1 MARLARIRSLVV
13 MCEILLATVV
23 PSAALAHPGDSPRHA
38 APDAFDI
45 HAMAYGAV
53 ADRSVIPAALSVAL
67 ARLRLRTIPSFSR
80 QTGLP
85 CSACHYQFPQLTAFG
100 RLFKLNGYTMTG
112 LQTIGQP
119 GDSTGH
125 ESLKLSPIPG
135 ISAMVVASVSHTAR
149 TPAGTQNG
157 TSQFP
162 QQFSLFAAGEI
173 TPNAG
178 IFTQFTYEAQ
188 EGSFGVDN
196 IDLRYAAHHTLGERD
211 LLLGLTLHNNPTVQ
225 DVWNTVP
232 AWSFPFMGSGVAPS
246 PIASTLIDGALGQQ
260 VVGLGAYSLVGNTVY
275 GELTAYRS
283 APQGGTQPLDSSV
296 TNAVKG
302 VIPYWRFALQ
312 HATTTSAMMI
322 GTYGFDAHLYPIGV
336 SGATDQYID
345 AALDAQVE
353 QKAGTATWIGRAAYI
368 HETQHLDASASGA
381 APTAERVNE
390 NLATLRASVAFQP
403 SVRYGITA
411 GYFQTTGTTD
421 ATRFA
426 EGDLTGSRTGS
437 PNTSGMIGELDYNAW
452 QNLRLGL
459 QWVGYNR
466 FNGSGTAYDVPG
478 GRRAADNNTLYA
490 HLWLAF

>member
-1 MARLARIRSLVV
+1 M
-13 MCEILLATVV
+13 
-23 PSAALAHPGDSPRHA
+23 
-38 APDAFDI
+38 
-45 HAMAYGAV
+45 
-53 ADRSVIPAALSVAL
+53 PAALSVAIE
-67 ARLRLRTIPSFSR
+67 RLGRRTVPSFSR

-112 LQTIGQP
+112 LETIGQP
-119 GDSTGH
+119 GDSAGH
-125 ESLKLSPIPG
+125 ETLKLSPIPG

-157 TSQFP
+157 TTQFP
-162 QQFSLFAAGEI
+162 QQFSLFAAGAI

-196 IDLRYAAHHTLGERD
+196 IDLRYASHHTVGARD
-211 LLLGLTLHNNPTVQ
+211 LLFGLTLHNNPTVQ

-232 AWSFPFMGSGVAPS
+232 AWSFPFMSSGVAPS

-260 VVGLGAYSLVGNTVY
+260 VVGLGAYSLVSNTVY
-275 GELTAYRS
+275 GEFTAYRS

-312 HATTTSAMMI
+312 RASQTSSMMI
-322 GTYGFDAHLYPIGV
+322 GTYGFDAHLYPAGV
-336 SGATDQYID
+336 TGPTDQYID

-353 QKAGTATWIGRAAYI
+353 QKVGTATWIGRAAYI
-368 HETQHLDASASGA
+368 HETQHLDASASGS

-403 SVRYGITA
+403 SVRYGLTA

-437 PNTSGMIGELDYNAW
+437 PNTSGAIGEFDYNAW

-466 FNGSGTAYDVPG
+466 FNGSGSAYDVPG
-478 GRRAADNNTLYA
+478 GRRAADNNTLYG
-490 HLWLAF
+490 HIWLAF

>member
-1 MARLARIRSLVV
+1 MACLTRISPLVLV
-13 MCEILLATVV
+13 CELLLATAVSSPALAHDGDFHRAAPPAASTASEPARDV
-23 PSAALAHPGDSPRHA
+23 AATRSVMPAALAR
-38 APDAFDI
+38 
-45 HAMAYGAV
+45 
-53 ADRSVIPAALSVAL
+53 AL
-67 ARLRLRTIPSFSR
+67 AHLRRPTIPSFSR

-119 GDSTGH
+119 GDSAGH

-135 ISAMVVASVSHTAR
+135 ISAMAVASLSHTSR

-157 TSQFP
+157 TTQLP

-173 TPNAG
+173 TPNVG

-188 EGSFGVDN
+188 GGSFGVDN
-196 IDLRYAAHHTLGERD
+196 IDLRYATHHSLGARD
-211 LLLGLTLHNNPTVQ
+211 FLLGLTLHNNPTVQ

-232 AWSFPFMGSGVAPS
+232 AWSFPFMSSGVAPS

-260 VVGLGAYSLVGNTVY
+260 VVGLGAYSLIGNTVY

-312 HATTTSAMMI
+312 RATPASAMMI
-322 GTYGFDAHLYPIGV
+322 GTWGFDAHLYPAGV
-336 SGATDQYID
+336 TGPTDQYVD
-345 AALDAQVE
+345 AAVDAQVE
-353 QKAGTATWIGRAAYI
+353 QKVGKAMWIGRAAYI
-368 HETQHLDASASGA
+368 HETQHLDASASGS

-390 NLATLRASVAFQP
+390 NLATLRASIAFQP
-403 SVRYGITA
+403 SVRYGLTA

-437 PNTSGMIGELDYNAW
+437 PNTSGAIGEFDYNAW
-452 QNLRLGL
+452 QNLRIGV

-466 FNGSGTAYDVPG
+466 FNGSGTAYDVAG

>member
-1 MARLARIRSLVV
+1 MARLARTIPLALV
-13 MCEILLATVV
+13 CELLLAASVAS
-23 PSAALAHPGDSPRHA
+23 PALAHAG
-38 APDAFDI
+38 
-45 HAMAYGAV
+45 
-53 ADRSVIPAALSVAL
+53 ADRSVIPAALSAAL
-67 ARLRLRTIPSFSR
+67 ARLRLPLIPSFSR

-85 CSACHYQFPQLTAFG
+85 CSACHNQFPQLTAFG
-100 RLFKLNGYTMTG
+100 RMFKLNGYTMTG

-119 GDSTGH
+119 GDSSGRET
-125 ESLKLSPIPG
+125 LKLSPIPG

-157 TSQFP
+157 TTQFP
-162 QQFSLFAAGEI
+162 QEFSLFAAGQI

-188 EGSFGVDN
+188 EGSLGIDN
-196 IDLRYAAHHTLGERD
+196 IDLRYASHHSLGARD
-211 LLLGLTLHNNPTVQ
+211 VLFGLTLHNNPTVQ

-260 VVGLGAYSLVGNTVY
+260 VVGLGAYSLVSNTVY

-296 TNAVKG
+296 ANVVKG

-312 HATTTSAMMI
+312 RATQTSSMMI
-322 GTYGFDAHLYPIGV
+322 GSYGFDAHLYPVGV
-336 SGATDQYID
+336 TGPTDQYID

-353 QKAGTATWIGRAAYI
+353 QKVGTATWIGRAAYI
-368 HETQHLDASASGA
+368 HETQHLHASAGGS
-381 APTAERVNE
+381 APTAERVDE

-403 SVRYGITA
+403 SVRYGLTA

-437 PNTSGMIGELDYNAW
+437 PNTSGAIGEFDYNAW

-478 GRRAADNNTLYA
+478 GRRAADNNTLYG

>member
-1 MARLARIRSLVV
+1 MACLVRITPLVL
-13 MCEILLATVV
+13 MCELALAAAVAS
-23 PSAALAHPGDSPRHA
+23 PALAHDGDVHPR
-38 APDAFDI
+38 APRDASTI
-45 HAMAYGAV
+45 YETERGAG
-53 ADRSVIPAALSVAL
+53 ADRSVMPASLSLALE
-67 ARLRLRTIPSFSR
+67 RLRRPTIPSFSR

-112 LQTIGQP
+112 LETIGQP
-119 GDSTGH
+119 GDSAGH
-125 ESLKLSPIPG
+125 ETLKLSPIPG
-135 ISAMVVASVSHTAR
+135 ISAMAVASISHTAR
-149 TPAGTQNG
+149 TPAGTQNS
-157 TSQFP
+157 TTQFP

-188 EGSFGVDN
+188 EGSFGIDN
-196 IDLRYAAHHTLGERD
+196 IDLRYAAHHTVGARD
-211 LLLGLTLHNNPTVQ
+211 LLFGLTLHNNPTVQ

-260 VVGLGAYSLVGNTVY
+260 VLGLGAYSLIGNTVY

-283 APQGGTQPLDSSV
+283 APQGGTQPLDSTV

-312 HATTTSAMMI
+312 RASQTSSMMI
-322 GTYGFDAHLYPIGV
+322 GTYGFDAHLYPVGV
-336 SGATDQYID
+336 TGPTDQYID

-353 QKAGTATWIGRAAYI
+353 QKVGTATWIGRAAYI
-368 HETQHLDASASGA
+368 HETQHLDASAGGS

-403 SVRYGITA
+403 SVRYGLTA

-437 PNTSGMIGELDYNAW
+437 PNTSGLIGEFDYNAW

-466 FNGSGTAYDVPG
+466 FNGAGTAYDVPG
-478 GRRAADNNTLYA
+478 GRSATDNNTLYG